1 MKTQFRKIVIG
12 IDFSDASL
20 AGARWVSH
28 HLAPRAELL
37 LVHVVPVP
45 RPPVYLHEH
54 IGSTI
59 DQRSTLVPRLYTAL
73 RGFADLLNS
82 DRVRV
87 GIRTG
92 VPWSALARVADEVKA
107 DLICVGRGP
116 KRRGSSRF
124 GATTPQR
131 LLAISQVPVLV
142 IPQGVVSKP
151 GRVFAALSGRP
162 GGERV
167 IALANALAAGWGS
180 RLEAIHVIEA
190 DVHQVS
196 RTSTGTLGVTDWI
209 GTRSVDR
216 GRSIG
221 IDALDQSALHMLAS
235 EWVALTVSAAD
246 ATESDDPM
254 IRIGD
259 AGQELITMAREK
271 PGSSVIVIGRV
282 AETLPTPPSRAEYRC
297 GSTTRMVLWAAPC
310 PVFVVPME
318 PGVARSLPFSAQ
330 TPGLDIRLPI
340 PAEAASRLA
349 LLSPT
354 GWHPSGG
361 DDAA

>member
-20 AGARWVSH
+20 AGARWVST

-37 LVHVVPVP
+37 LVHVVPLP
-45 RPPVYLHEH
+45 RPPIYLHEH
-54 IGSTI
+54 IGPTI

-73 RGFADLLNS
+73 RGFADLLAS

-92 VPWSALARVADEVKA
+92 VPWSALAHVAEEVKA

-116 KRRGSSRF
+116 KRQGSSRF

-131 LLAISQVPVLV
+131 LLGISQVPVLV

-151 GRVFAALSGRP
+151 DRVFAALSGRL

-167 IALANALAAGWGS
+167 IPVAKDLAAGWGS

-190 DVHQVS
+190 DVHQIS
-196 RTSTGTLGVTDWI
+196 RTSTGTPAAKDWI
-209 GTRSVDR
+209 GTGAVDR

-235 EWVALTVSAAD
+235 EWVASTISAAG
-246 ATESDDPM
+246 ATESDDSL

-259 AGQELITMAREK
+259 AGQELITLARES
-271 PGSSVIVIGRV
+271 PGSSVIVIGR
-282 AETLPTPPSRAEYRC
+282 AGESLPTPPSRAEYRC
-297 GSTTRMVLWAAPC
+297 GSTTRMVLWAAPG
-310 PVFVVPME
+310 PVFVVPLE
-318 PGVARSLPFSAQ
+318 QSVARSRPFGTQ
-330 TPGLDIRLPI
+330 MRGLDIDLPI
-340 PAEAASRLA
+340 PTEDASLLA

-354 GWHPSGG
+354 SWHPSGG
-361 DDAA
+361 GAA